1 LQSRAAL
8 PKLRAMLREPP
19 FDSKARRW
27 LKEQL
32 ERGCSR
38 REIADILFQQ
48 GFSIATVREQMG
60 ASYPEQVMRS
70 SDPLESPP
78 ILRRPPPNLRRIESP
93 KLELFVLEDFLS
105 AKDCDRVAALIRHHL
120 KPSPVAGDVTD
131 AQYRTSRTCFLSDLR
146 SPVAAEV
153 NLRICKTLGINP
165 EYSEGVQAQHYET
178 GQQFKP
184 HCDYFVPGSAY
195 QQNGP
200 DFGNRTW
207 SFMVYLNE
215 GMGGGGTKFHAID
228 MTFEPRKGRALFWNN
243 LYTNR
248 KPNPDTRHS
257 GEPVTSGQKYIITK
271 WFREFGAG
279 KMFLD

>member
-1 LQSRAAL
+1 
-8 PKLRAMLREPP
+8 MLREPP

-178 GQQFKP
+178 GQQ
-184 HCDYFVPGSAY
+184 
-195 QQNGP
+195 
-200 DFGNRTW
+200 
-207 SFMVYLNE
+207 
-215 GMGGGGTKFHAID
+215 
-228 MTFEPRKGRALFWNN
+228 
-243 LYTNR
+243 
-248 KPNPDTRHS
+248 
-257 GEPVTSGQKYIITK
+257 
-271 WFREFGAG
+271 
-279 KMFLD
+279 